1 MINSPNC
8 HGNMTGLE
16 KSIKNAYLESVTG
29 RRKGDTIQ
37 ELAEIKSYI
46 FKAQKI
52 VVPNWNDDKITV
64 INEVLE
70 EFGLSKASH
79 LQFHTN
85 CCDLTRMP
93 VITKALMALDVS
105 HCDIVIARGRLGVPG
120 SGSMLVII
128 DKKGRILSAALS
140 SAHIL
145 HEKTVS
151 EAVRDEMNEALLRIG
166 LSRRR

>member
-1 MINSPNC
+1 
-8 HGNMTGLE
+8 MTDLE
-16 KSIKNAYLESVTG
+16 ESIKSAYNESANGT
-29 RRKGDTIQ
+29 RKGDTFR
-37 ELAEIKSYI
+37 ELEEIKTYLLKSD
-46 FKAQKI
+46 KI
-52 VVPNWNDDKITV
+52 VVPNWNEDKISA

-70 EFGLSKASH
+70 EFGLCRASH

-145 HEKTVS
+145 HEKTVN
-151 EAVRDEMNEALLRIG
+151 EAVRDEMTEALLRIG
-166 LSRRR
+166 LSRRE